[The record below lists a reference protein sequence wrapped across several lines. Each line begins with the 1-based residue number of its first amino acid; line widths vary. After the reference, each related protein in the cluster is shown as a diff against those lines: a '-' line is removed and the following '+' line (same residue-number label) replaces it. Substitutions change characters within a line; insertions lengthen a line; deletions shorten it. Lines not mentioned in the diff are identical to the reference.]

1 MGESGC
7 RLEHREGGREKREA
21 EMERGMKRERGG
33 ERKGDTDRQTPV
45 QGPGKSLF
53 VVELPAISHITE
65 QSGFRTDNS

>member
-1 MGESGC
+1 
-7 RLEHREGGREKREA
+7 
-21 EMERGMKRERGG
+21 MERGMKRERGG
-33 ERKGDTDRQTPV
+33 ERKGETDRQTPV